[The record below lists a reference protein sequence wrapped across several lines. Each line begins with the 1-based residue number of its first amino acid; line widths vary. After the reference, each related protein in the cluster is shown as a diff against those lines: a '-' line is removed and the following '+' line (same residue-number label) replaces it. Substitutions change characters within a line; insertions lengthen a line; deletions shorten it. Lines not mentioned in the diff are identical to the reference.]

1 MRYIRRN
8 IEQAVKDM
16 AGWFP
21 VVSITG
27 PRQSGKST
35 LIKHVFQD
43 YEYVNMEDQE
53 IFLQAKTD
61 PVGFIK
67 ARPNRLI
74 IDEAQRV
81 PELFSQIQVRSDE
94 ENTVGQYIL
103 TGSQNFTLLKSI
115 KQSLAG
121 RVGICR
127 LMPFSYSEIVQAEP
141 ELDVDTVMFNGGYP
155 RLYTSKIAHNAFF
168 ESYLDTNVVK
178 DTAGLINEANLPT
191 LQKFIKICAQY
202 AGNLINISRMSNQA
216 EITRHTAIQWL
227 NILQTNYII
236 FELQPYFSN
245 ELKSLTKTHKLYFYD
260 TGLLINLLGIKSQY
274 ELLTSPHLGQ
284 VYENF
289 IISETIKRYLNANSR
304 PNLYFYRDDSK
315 IEVDLIDL
323 TNRQNISLT
332 EIKSGRTYN
341 TKYKNHLLSVENKL
355 KLPIFK
361 KQIVMRIENSYRDMD
376 VDIVAGKDYLLE

>member
-8 IEQAVKDM
+8 IEQTVKDM

-35 LIKHVFQD
+35 LIKHVFKD
-43 YEYVNMEDQE
+43 YEYVNMEDRE

-67 ARPNRLI
+67 ERPNRLI
-74 IDEAQRV
+74 VDEAQRV

-202 AGNLINISRMSNQA
+202 AGNLINVSRMSNQA
-216 EITRHTAIQWL
+216 EITRPTAIQWL
-227 NILQTNYII
+227 NILHTNYII
-236 FELQPYFSN
+236 FELQPYFNN

-260 TGLLINLLGIKSQY
+260 TGLLINLLGIKSKY

-315 IEVDLIDL
+315 IEVDLIDM

-341 TKYKNHLLSVENKL
+341 TKYKNHLLSAENKL
-355 KLPIFK
+355 KLPISK
-361 KQIVMRIENSYRDMD
+361 KQIVMRIENSYRDMN
-376 VDIVAGKDYLLE
+376 VDIVAGKDYLLK